1 MVRVLVTAFG
11 PYAHW
16 EINSSWLA
24 LVELTQDLPMM
35 PEVTTRRYPVDFAV
49 ARTKLESDLQD
60 GYDCILHLG
69 QAPGAASLH
78 LESVAL
84 NVGTSTHDRPDTHH
98 VLVEDGPVA
107 YQSRL
112 PLADWAGRLRQA
124 GIPSRVS
131 FHAGTY
137 LCNAIFYLT
146 QHICATHGFEA
157 DALFIHVPLAPVQ
170 TFDHREDPPSMPSET
185 VANALRLIL
194 EQLRR

>member
-16 EINSSWLA
+16 ETNSSWLA
-24 LVELTQDLPMM
+24 LVELTQDLPIV

-60 GYDCILHLG
+60 GYDYILHLG

-84 NVGTSTHDRPDTHH
+84 NVGISTHDHPDTHH

-107 YQSRL
+107 YQTRL
-112 PLADWAGRLRQA
+112 PLADWAGQLRQA

-146 QHICATHGFEA
+146 QHICAVHGFA
-157 DALFIHVPLAPVQ
+157 SDALFIHVPLAPVQ
-170 TFDHREDPPSMPSET
+170 TYDNREDLPSMPSET

-194 EQLRR
+194 EQLKS